1 MSQKLKLDNIEYNL
15 NDLNDEIR
23 GLVAS
28 LKNIEANISENQK
41 LIAVLTR
48 ARNSYIRALNKKV
61 LANKAGLE
69 LFE

>member
-61 LANKAGLE
+61 LANKAGLD

>member
-23 GLVAS
+23 SLVAS
-28 LKNIEANISENQK
+28 LKNIEANIGENQK

-61 LANKAGLE
+61 LANKAGLD